1 MKKKIMVVDD
11 NEDVRNTVETILK
24 LEKFDV
30 IKAEDGAD
38 FLEKLKTTKPDLIL
52 LDLKMPGM
60 TIEEI
65 FDELGN
71 MHIVT
76 PIILFSASREADAIE
91 RLFPEFKEHKN
102 VRDYIEK
109 PFSNEDFVR
118 RVKKALKMK

>member
-76 PIILFSASREADAIE
+76 PIILFSAKRG
-91 RLFPEFKEHKN
+91 
-102 VRDYIEK
+102 
-109 PFSNEDFVR
+109 
-118 RVKKALKMK
+118 

>member
-38 FLEKLKTTKPDLIL
+38 FLGKLKTAKPDLVL
-52 LDLKMPGM
+52 LDLKMPVM

-65 FDELGN
+65 FDELE
-71 MHIVT
+71 VQ
-76 PIILFSASREADAIE
+76 FA
-91 RLFPEFKEHKN
+91 
-102 VRDYIEK
+102 
-109 PFSNEDFVR
+109 
-118 RVKKALKMK
+118 